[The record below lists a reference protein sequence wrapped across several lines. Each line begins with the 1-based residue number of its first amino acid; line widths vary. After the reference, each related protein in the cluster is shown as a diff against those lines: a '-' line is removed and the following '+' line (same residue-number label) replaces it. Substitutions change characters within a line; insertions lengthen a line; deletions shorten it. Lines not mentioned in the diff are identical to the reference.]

1 MIDPNWLNNLLVG
14 AVSCFVTSIAWYLFY
29 SIRKQEIK
37 ELNADKAFY
46 KEKYEQLKLDQIQ
59 ELLDDRDFGSND

>member
-37 ELNADKAFY
+37 ELNSDKAFY
-46 KEKYEQLKLDQIQ
+46 KEKYEQL
-59 ELLDDRDFGSND
+59 